1 MTEDV
6 KKEEEGIFPH
16 FICTMI
22 NADTSSRVFL
32 QSNNGI
38 ILHCTQYTHSH
49 EVGEGREQ
57 FCGCG
62 ECHVFYYV
70 KPLQSEVL
78 HSGCIEMVCIYSW
91 SIHIS
96 FLPCRVVWCSLSVDF
111 RIRTGLR

>member
-49 EVGEGREQ
+49 EVGEGRER

-78 HSGCIEMVCIYSW
+78 HPGCIEM
-91 SIHIS
+91 
-96 FLPCRVVWCSLSVDF
+96 
-111 RIRTGLR
+111 